1 MRSGDFA
8 EELAAKSQWTG
19 QGSYTPICLL
29 SSFMNLSNPTE
40 AFEASLRPWVEELNE
55 EMMCVQRREEEI
67 ITEGSARSSGES
79 RVFEQR
85 TSSPVVQSCKRV
97 DTSQEGKPQTS
108 VMFSYWRIIT
118 LKYTQIS
125 IKTVLYLLHNEY
137 SIFVFT
143 LQVSSSIT
151 CQISLSLQFLNV

>member
-55 EMMCVQRREEEI
+55 EMMCVRRREEEI

-108 VMFSYWRIIT
+108 VTCFLIEESSLSNT
-118 LKYTQIS
+118 LRSQLRPYFTCFIMN
-125 IKTVLYLLHNEY
+125 ILYLY
-137 SIFVFT
+137 SHCRSVHP
-143 LQVSSSIT
+143 
-151 CQISLSLQFLNV
+151 